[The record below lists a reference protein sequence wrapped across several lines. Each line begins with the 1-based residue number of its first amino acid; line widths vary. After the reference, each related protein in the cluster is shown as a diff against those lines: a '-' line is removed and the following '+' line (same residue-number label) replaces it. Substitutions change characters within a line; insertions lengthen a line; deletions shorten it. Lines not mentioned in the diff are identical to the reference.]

1 MSKLRS
7 LECGRNQIE
16 SRGRGGVGEG
26 AFNFQPGESVSEL
39 ISWRYLSLFRLN
51 AASGASSPVGEWLGT
66 RRLLSESIPRKAK
79 RAVVI
84 SRRKTQFSRH
94 ARCTR
99 RDRHFVALSISRAD
113 RCRFFSPL
121 VSSFFFFFFFF
132 FNKKKPPRYHRAR
145 YAIFL
150 SSDALPD
157 RGFNICAR

>member
-1 MSKLRS
+1 M
-7 LECGRNQIE
+7 
-16 SRGRGGVGEG
+16 GEG

-121 VSSFFFFFFFF
+121 VSSFFFFFF
-132 FNKKKPPRYHRAR
+132 NKKKTRDTTALVTRFFFLPTLCPIAVSTFVLDDCDRASHPRSLTDRIVAR
-145 YAIFL
+145 T
-150 SSDALPD
+150 
-157 RGFNICAR
+157 